1 MRVLVTGASG
11 FLGSALVRGLAAAG
25 HEVAGLLRATSSDRR
40 LQDLPPGASL
50 RRADDAPAIAG
61 ALLEFS
67 PDAVIHTACSYGRG
81 GESFAAV
88 AQANLGFGLAVLDA
102 AVSAGVPRLINTDTV
117 LDRHTN
123 AYALSKKQFAEWGQW
138 LAAQGRIRFTNV
150 LLQHMY
156 GPFDDASKFSTHVL
170 RSCQA
175 NVEALAMTPGQ
186 QRRDFIHIDD
196 VVTAYRCVLESPQEA
211 SWQDVEV
218 GSGEAPTLEAFVR
231 LVHRLT
237 GSRTRLDFGAVP
249 YRAGEAMCCVA
260 DTTALRRLGWAPR
273 YSLEAGLQQTIA
285 TEFPQ

>member
-1 MRVLVTGASG
+1 MRVLITGASG
-11 FLGSALVRGLAAAG
+11 FLGSALARGLAAAG
-25 HEVAGLLRATSSDRR
+25 HEAVALLRANSDDRR
-40 LQDLPPGASL
+40 LQPLPAGVSL
-50 RRADDAPAIAG
+50 LRCADTAAVVRAVAEAG
-61 ALLEFS
+61 V
-67 PDAVIHTACSYGRG
+67 DAVIHTACNYGRG
-81 GESFAAV
+81 GETFAAV
-88 AQANLGFGLAVLDA
+88 AEANLGFGLAVLEA
-102 AVSAGVPRLINTDTV
+102 AIAAGVPRFLNTDTV

-138 LAAQGRIRFTNV
+138 LAGQGRIRFTNV

-170 RSCQA
+170 RACQA
-175 NVEALAMTPGQ
+175 NVEALALTPGQ

-196 VVTAYRCVLESPQEA
+196 VVAAYRCLLEAPQHDA
-211 SWQDVEV
+211 WQDVEV
-218 GSGEAPTLEAFVR
+218 GSGDAPTLEAFVR

-249 YRAGEAMCCVA
+249 YRAGEAMCFVA
-260 DTTALRRLGWAPR
+260 DTTALRRLGWTPR